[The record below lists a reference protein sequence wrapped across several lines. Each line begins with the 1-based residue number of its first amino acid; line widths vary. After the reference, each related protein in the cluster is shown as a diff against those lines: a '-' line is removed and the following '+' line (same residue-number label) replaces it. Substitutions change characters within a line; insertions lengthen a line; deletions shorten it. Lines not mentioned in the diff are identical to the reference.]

1 MQKPT
6 LLVKESL
13 NSLFDVIYSSIYKTP
28 AEGFEGED
36 FLNSVCKFDTDKN
49 PQELRTL
56 LKNIEKDMGRTFTQK
71 GMSNRVIDLDL
82 ILYGDLQINRNGLE
96 LPSSDI
102 EKYKFVLEPLAEI
115 APRLH
120 TSSFEKILQG
130 FIGKFFPIHLHIF
143 ISISRLS
150 TLNSFSQSS
159 SPLRDRFFIFL

>member
-1 MQKPT
+1 MQT
-6 LLVKESL
+6 VFVSIGTNINAEANMLLVKESL

-115 APRLH
+115 APDYIHPILKKSYKDLLQ
-120 TSSFEKILQG
+120 SSF
-130 FIGKFFPIHLHIF
+130 P
-143 ISISRLS
+143 
-150 TLNSFSQSS
+150 
-159 SPLRDRFFIFL
+159 

>member
-1 MQKPT
+1 MQT
-6 LLVKESL
+6 VFVSIGTNLNAEANMLLVKESL

-115 APRLH
+115 APDH
-120 TSSFEKILQG
+120 
-130 FIGKFFPIHLHIF
+130 IHPVLKK
-143 ISISRLS
+143 SYKDL
-150 TLNSFSQSS
+150 LENSF
-159 SPLRDRFFIFL
+159 L

>member
-1 MQKPT
+1 MQT
-6 LLVKESL
+6 VFVSIGTNINAEANMLLVKESL
-13 NSLFDVIYSSIYKTP
+13 NSLFDVTYSSIYKTL

-115 APRLH
+115 APDYLH
-120 TSSFEKILQG
+120 PILKKSYKDLFESSFQ
-130 FIGKFFPIHLHIF
+130 
-143 ISISRLS
+143 
-150 TLNSFSQSS
+150 
-159 SPLRDRFFIFL
+159 

>member
-1 MQKPT
+1 MQT
-6 LLVKESL
+6 VFVSIGTNINAEANMLLVKESL

-71 GMSNRVIDLDL
+71 GMSDRVIDLDL

-115 APRLH
+115 APDYIHPVLKKSYKDLLE
-120 TSSFEKILQG
+120 SSFL
-130 FIGKFFPIHLHIF
+130 
-143 ISISRLS
+143 
-150 TLNSFSQSS
+150 
-159 SPLRDRFFIFL
+159 

>member
-1 MQKPT
+1 MQT
-6 LLVKESL
+6 VFVSIGTNINAEANMLLVKESL

-82 ILYGDLQINRNGLE
+82 ILYGDFQINRNGLE

-115 APRLH
+115 APDYLH
-120 TSSFEKILQG
+120 PVLKKSYKDLFESSFQ
-130 FIGKFFPIHLHIF
+130 
-143 ISISRLS
+143 
-150 TLNSFSQSS
+150 
-159 SPLRDRFFIFL
+159 

>member
-1 MQKPT
+1 MQT
-6 LLVKESL
+6 VFVSIGTNINAEANMLLVKESL

-115 APRLH
+115 APDYIHPILKK
-120 TSSFEKILQG
+120 TYKDLLESSFL
-130 FIGKFFPIHLHIF
+130 
-143 ISISRLS
+143 
-150 TLNSFSQSS
+150 
-159 SPLRDRFFIFL
+159 

>member
-1 MQKPT
+1 MQT
-6 LLVKESL
+6 VFVSIGSNINAEANMLLVKESL

-56 LKNIEKDMGRTFTQK
+56 LKNIEKDMGRTSTQK

-115 APRLH
+115 APDYIHPILKKSYKDLLE
-120 TSSFEKILQG
+120 SSFL
-130 FIGKFFPIHLHIF
+130 
-143 ISISRLS
+143 
-150 TLNSFSQSS
+150 
-159 SPLRDRFFIFL
+159 

>member
-1 MQKPT
+1 MQT
-6 LLVKESL
+6 VFVSIGTNINAEANMLLVKESL

-115 APRLH
+115 APDYIHPILKKSYKDLLE
-120 TSSFEKILQG
+120 SSFLY
-130 FIGKFFPIHLHIF
+130 PP
-143 ISISRLS
+143 
-150 TLNSFSQSS
+150 TY
-159 SPLRDRFFIFL
+159 FLTIKY

>member
-1 MQKPT
+1 MQT
-6 LLVKESL
+6 VFVSIGTNINAEANMLLVKESL

-82 ILYGDLQINRNGLE
+82 ILYGDFQINRNGLE

-115 APRLH
+115 APDYIHPILKKSYKDLFE
-120 TSSFEKILQG
+120 SSFQ
-130 FIGKFFPIHLHIF
+130 
-143 ISISRLS
+143 
-150 TLNSFSQSS
+150 
-159 SPLRDRFFIFL
+159 

>member
-1 MQKPT
+1 MQT
-6 LLVKESL
+6 VFVSIGTNINAEANMLLVKESL

-36 FLNSVCKFDTDKN
+36 FLNSVCKFDTDKT

-82 ILYGDLQINRNGLE
+82 ILYGDLQVNRNGLE

-115 APRLH
+115 APDYIHPILKKSYKDLLE
-120 TSSFEKILQG
+120 SSFL
-130 FIGKFFPIHLHIF
+130 
-143 ISISRLS
+143 
-150 TLNSFSQSS
+150 
-159 SPLRDRFFIFL
+159 

>member
-1 MQKPT
+1 MQT
-6 LLVKESL
+6 VFVSIGTNINAEANMLLVKESL

-36 FLNSVCKFDTDKN
+36 FLNSVCKFDTDKT

-115 APRLH
+115 APDYIHPVLKKSYKDLLE
-120 TSSFEKILQG
+120 SSFL
-130 FIGKFFPIHLHIF
+130 
-143 ISISRLS
+143 
-150 TLNSFSQSS
+150 
-159 SPLRDRFFIFL
+159 

>member
-1 MQKPT
+1 MQT
-6 LLVKESL
+6 VFVSIGTNINAEANMLLVKESL

-115 APRLH
+115 APDYIHPVLKK
-120 TSSFEKILQG
+120 SYKDLLESF
-130 FIGKFFPIHLHIF
+130 
-143 ISISRLS
+143 
-150 TLNSFSQSS
+150 
-159 SPLRDRFFIFL
+159 FL

>member
-1 MQKPT
+1 MQT
-6 LLVKESL
+6 VFVSIGTNINAEANMLLVKESL

-82 ILYGDLQINRNGLE
+82 ILYGDLQMNRNGLE

-115 APRLH
+115 APDYIHPVLKKSYKDLLE
-120 TSSFEKILQG
+120 SSFL
-130 FIGKFFPIHLHIF
+130 
-143 ISISRLS
+143 
-150 TLNSFSQSS
+150 
-159 SPLRDRFFIFL
+159 

>member
-1 MQKPT
+1 MQT
-6 LLVKESL
+6 VFVSIGTNINAEANMLLVKESL

-115 APRLH
+115 APDYLH
-120 TSSFEKILQG
+120 PVLKKSYKDLFKSSF
-130 FIGKFFPIHLHIF
+130 
-143 ISISRLS
+143 
-150 TLNSFSQSS
+150 
-159 SPLRDRFFIFL
+159 

>member
-1 MQKPT
+1 MQT
-6 LLVKESL
+6 VFVSIGTNINAEANMLLVKESL

-115 APRLH
+115 APDYIHPILKKSYKDLLQ
-120 TSSFEKILQG
+120 SSFL
-130 FIGKFFPIHLHIF
+130 
-143 ISISRLS
+143 
-150 TLNSFSQSS
+150 
-159 SPLRDRFFIFL
+159 

>member
-1 MQKPT
+1 MQT
-6 LLVKESL
+6 VFVSIGTNINAEANMLLVKESL

-115 APRLH
+115 APDDIHPILKKSYKDLLE
-120 TSSFEKILQG
+120 SSFL
-130 FIGKFFPIHLHIF
+130 
-143 ISISRLS
+143 
-150 TLNSFSQSS
+150 
-159 SPLRDRFFIFL
+159 

>member
-1 MQKPT
+1 MQT
-6 LLVKESL
+6 VFVSIGTNINAEANMLLVKESL

-115 APRLH
+115 APDYIHPVLKKSYKDLLE
-120 TSSFEKILQG
+120 SSFL
-130 FIGKFFPIHLHIF
+130 
-143 ISISRLS
+143 
-150 TLNSFSQSS
+150 
-159 SPLRDRFFIFL
+159 

>member
-1 MQKPT
+1 MQT
-6 LLVKESL
+6 VFVSIGTNINAEANMLLVKESL

-56 LKNIEKDMGRTFTQK
+56 LKNIEKDMGRTSTQK

-115 APRLH
+115 APDYIHPILKKSYKDLLE
-120 TSSFEKILQG
+120 SSFL
-130 FIGKFFPIHLHIF
+130 
-143 ISISRLS
+143 
-150 TLNSFSQSS
+150 
-159 SPLRDRFFIFL
+159 

>member
-1 MQKPT
+1 MQT
-6 LLVKESL
+6 VFVSIGTNINAEANMLLVKESL
-13 NSLFDVIYSSIYKTP
+13 NSLFDVIYSSVYKTP

-115 APRLH
+115 APDYLH
-120 TSSFEKILQG
+120 PVLKKSYKDLFESSFQ
-130 FIGKFFPIHLHIF
+130 
-143 ISISRLS
+143 
-150 TLNSFSQSS
+150 
-159 SPLRDRFFIFL
+159 

>member
-1 MQKPT
+1 MQT
-6 LLVKESL
+6 VFVSIGTNINAEANMLLVKESL

-115 APRLH
+115 APDYLH
-120 TSSFEKILQG
+120 PILKQSYKDLFEISFK
-130 FIGKFFPIHLHIF
+130 
-143 ISISRLS
+143 
-150 TLNSFSQSS
+150 
-159 SPLRDRFFIFL
+159 

>member
-1 MQKPT
+1 MQT
-6 LLVKESL
+6 VFVSIGTNINAEANMLLVKESL

-115 APRLH
+115 APDY
-120 TSSFEKILQG
+120 
-130 FIGKFFPIHLHIF
+130 IHPVLKK
-143 ISISRLS
+143 SYKDLLESY
-150 TLNSFSQSS
+150 
-159 SPLRDRFFIFL
+159 FL

>member
-1 MQKPT
+1 MQT
-6 LLVKESL
+6 VFVSIGTNINAEANMLLVKESL

-102 EKYKFVLEPLAEI
+102 EKYKFVLEPLTEI
-115 APRLH
+115 APDYLH
-120 TSSFEKILQG
+120 PVLKKSYKDLFESSFQ
-130 FIGKFFPIHLHIF
+130 
-143 ISISRLS
+143 
-150 TLNSFSQSS
+150 
-159 SPLRDRFFIFL
+159 

>member
-1 MQKPT
+1 MQT
-6 LLVKESL
+6 VFVSIGTNINAEANMLLVKESL

-102 EKYKFVLEPLAEI
+102 EKYKFVLEPFAEI
-115 APRLH
+115 APDYIHPILKKSYKDLLE
-120 TSSFEKILQG
+120 SSFL
-130 FIGKFFPIHLHIF
+130 
-143 ISISRLS
+143 
-150 TLNSFSQSS
+150 
-159 SPLRDRFFIFL
+159 

>member
-1 MQKPT
+1 MQT
-6 LLVKESL
+6 VFVSIGTNINAEANMLLVKESL

-115 APRLH
+115 APDYLH
-120 TSSFEKILQG
+120 PVLKKSYKDLFESSFQ
-130 FIGKFFPIHLHIF
+130 
-143 ISISRLS
+143 
-150 TLNSFSQSS
+150 
-159 SPLRDRFFIFL
+159 

>member
-1 MQKPT
+1 MQT
-6 LLVKESL
+6 VFVSIGTNINAEANMLLVKESL

-28 AEGFEGED
+28 AEGFEGEE

-115 APRLH
+115 APDYIHPILKKSYKDLLQ
-120 TSSFEKILQG
+120 SSFL
-130 FIGKFFPIHLHIF
+130 
-143 ISISRLS
+143 
-150 TLNSFSQSS
+150 
-159 SPLRDRFFIFL
+159 

>member
-1 MQKPT
+1 MQT
-6 LLVKESL
+6 VFVSIGTNINAEANMLLVKESL
-13 NSLFDVIYSSIYKTP
+13 NSLFDVTYSSIYKTL

-56 LKNIEKDMGRTFTQK
+56 LKNIEKDMGRTSTQK

-82 ILYGDLQINRNGLE
+82 ILYGDFQINRNGLE

-115 APRLH
+115 APDYLH
-120 TSSFEKILQG
+120 PVLKKSYKDLFESSFQ
-130 FIGKFFPIHLHIF
+130 
-143 ISISRLS
+143 
-150 TLNSFSQSS
+150 
-159 SPLRDRFFIFL
+159 

>member
-1 MQKPT
+1 MQT
-6 LLVKESL
+6 VFVSIGTNINAEANMLLVKESL
-13 NSLFDVIYSSIYKTP
+13 NSLFDVTYSSIYKTP

-49 PQELRTL
+49 PQQLRTL

-82 ILYGDLQINRNGLE
+82 MLYGDLQINRNGLE

-115 APRLH
+115 APDYIHPILKKSYKDLLQ
-120 TSSFEKILQG
+120 SSFL
-130 FIGKFFPIHLHIF
+130 
-143 ISISRLS
+143 
-150 TLNSFSQSS
+150 
-159 SPLRDRFFIFL
+159 